1 MTKKVKISF
10 LILVWSIVAVQIF
23 VNYQQKAQKQ
33 QEVKTAFA
41 EVESQI
47 IDETISGYGYL
58 GRLDLSDSMREKMLR
73 NLADKMEIG
82 DNAAFERSSGDNYEK
97 MMLDCSKGVAKFTLQ
112 LVSMDSSEGPEEQY
126 ILINISTKD
135 SVSQGKAYYDLVQ
148 RIYEEIGVHGT
159 VNLEIML
166 ERQGNLTLEA
176 EEKTSE
182 LLEQLDAVKVDTAD
196 ENGSYAVYGYR
207 KSEDSYLMHNGEK
220 TNLQLVM
227 AYDEKQDKTY
237 VKIGIPMVN
246 SSY

>member
-1 MTKKVKISF
+1 MTRKVKISF

-23 VNYQQKAQKQ
+23 VNYQQKAQRHE
-33 QEVKTAFA
+33 EVKTAFA
-41 EVESQI
+41 EADSQM
-47 IDETISGYGYL
+47 IDEMISGYGYL

-73 NLADKMEIG
+73 NLADKMEIDG
-82 DNAAFERSSGDNYEK
+82 NAVLERSNGDDYEK
-97 MMLDCSKGVAKFTLQ
+97 MVLSCSEGVAQFTLQ
-112 LVSMDSSEGPEEQY
+112 LVSMDGDEKPEEQY
-126 ILINISTKD
+126 ILININTRD
-135 SVSQGKAYYDLVQ
+135 SVSQGKAYYDLVR

-176 EEKTSE
+176 EEKTGE
-182 LLEQLDAVKVDTAD
+182 LLERLDAAKVDAAD
-196 ENGSYAVYGYR
+196 ENGSYTVYGYR
-207 KSEDSYLMHNGEK
+207 KKEDSYLMHKGEK
-220 TNLQLVM
+220 TNLQIVM

>member
-23 VNYQQKAQKQ
+23 VNYQQKAQKHK
-33 QEVKTAFA
+33 EVKTAFA

-58 GRLDLSDSMREKMLR
+58 GKLELSDSMREKMLR
-73 NLADKMEIG
+73 NLVDKMEISDSGILEQSNG
-82 DNAAFERSSGDNYEK
+82 DDYEK
-97 MMLDCSKGVAKFTLQ
+97 MILDCSEGTAQFKLQ
-112 LVSMDSSEGPEEQY
+112 LVSMDGGEGPKEQY
-126 ILINISTKD
+126 ILINITAKD
-135 SVSQGKAYYDLVQ
+135 SISQGKVYYDLVQ
-148 RIYEEIGVHGT
+148 RIYEEIGVHAT

-166 ERQGNLTLEA
+166 ERQGNLMLEA
-176 EEKTSE
+176 EERTEE
-182 LLEQLDAVKVDTAD
+182 LLDRLDALKVDTTE
-196 ENGSYAVYGYR
+196 ENGSYTVYGYR
-207 KSEDSYLMHNGEK
+207 KSEDSYLMHKGEK

-237 VKIGIPMVN
+237 VKVGIPIVN